1 MGPRT
6 SGISLSP
13 TPGDTSISGMAQAEG
28 SPYSTHTPKTQS
40 NFPTVDTLLRDTT
53 ATLKQ
58 TTMDLAVKVLVIEE
72 RNTFLG
78 FSLTSCYHNTCN
90 DKKTPEDSRTAS

>member
-1 MGPRT
+1 MAVPSTYNNFLFLFLEKFRTMGPRT

-40 NFPTVDTLLRDTT
+40 SSRLPPGGLRTT
-53 ATLKQ
+53 
-58 TTMDLAVKVLVIEE
+58 
-72 RNTFLG
+72 
-78 FSLTSCYHNTCN
+78 H
-90 DKKTPEDSRTAS
+90 